1 MANAAAAAPARVPT
15 PLLQKMRNPAKAATT
30 SEPASAATTTPT
42 TPTTARDS
50 PAKAQQPR
58 RAAAATFRT
67 APVASDPLS
76 ERATTLLIRR
86 ALCPQQQQ
94 QHQQQSH
101 HNSKQPPPP
110 IESVLPPLTSRND
123 VDLQLYAIIAIV
135 LREFVQ
141 NWYAKITPDEDFV
154 AEILL
159 VIAHI
164 TRALEQRIR
173 KVDLE
178 SLLFDELPELLD
190 RHVTA
195 YRAAYQP
202 IVQPP
207 LQANPREIYHSLWP
221 TPALSPTPD
230 QDGTESEERLAEN
243 EAAYRHL
250 LVQGVLAVLL
260 PTEDLENPCLT
271 ALVGQ
276 IISELIIGGV
286 VAKKAS
292 EPWMLYEGFCI
303 LARVVGRKSSSPP
316 SESRTMVDDNAQGTL
331 PPLTKT
337 SKPNWAHSLRQL
349 FWAVVQLGFL
359 AFTLMRTLI
368 IIITTYRSVPSRLG
382 AASGWSAKG
391 VTLGQVP
398 AADITKSSTPYEPL
412 AQMSTNKV
420 PLLAFRIWPTLSN
433 LIELDS
439 RMPWLS
445 GGLSLLQWLA
455 MTGPGQLAGLD
466 GPVDRLLSQAIAR
479 HVLDPSQFPTV
490 LRTLRGV
497 LFPNNAMGKSSLTP
511 PANDKEL
518 RLLRLRCAAS
528 LYALVPRP
536 LAKLYFGKSGKLN
549 VGGGV
554 DSNPTRS
561 VPVAKSS
568 SPPQKTSSSTDDPR
582 DRPTG
587 ATIPA
592 RASASE
598 SKAAETNQAAVPT
611 GYGPPLGHSDA
622 EDERA
627 VAELDADFLD
637 VFSDAYCNKH
647 LMYGIVE
654 LILVR
659 LVPELAERGVVELLG
674 ERLS

>member
-1 MANAAAAAPARVPT
+1 MTNAAAVAPARVPT
-15 PLLQKMRNPAKAATT
+15 PLLQRMKTPAKVATT
-30 SEPASAATTTPT
+30 SEPQSAATTTPT
-42 TPTTARDS
+42 TTAKDT
-50 PAKAQQPR
+50 PVKTQQPR
-58 RAAAATFRT
+58 RAATATSRT
-67 APVASDPLS
+67 APVANDPLS

-94 QHQQQSH
+94 QQQQHQQQPH
-101 HNSKQPPPP
+101 HNPKQPPPP

-195 YRAAYQP
+195 YRTAHQP

-221 TPALSPTPD
+221 TPALSPTPN
-230 QDGTESEERLAEN
+230 QNGIESEERLAEN

-276 IISELIIGGV
+276 IIAELIIGGV

-303 LARVVGRKSSSPP
+303 LARVAGRKPSSPSP
-316 SESRTMVDDNAQGTL
+316 DSRTMVDDM

-337 SKPNWAHSLRQL
+337 SKPSWAHSLRQL
-349 FWAVVQLGFL
+349 FWSAVQLGIL

-368 IIITTYRSVPSRLG
+368 TTITTYRSVPSRLG
-382 AASGWSAKG
+382 AASGWSVKG
-391 VTLGQVP
+391 VALGQGP
-398 AADITKSSTPYEPL
+398 AADTEKSSTPYEPL
-412 AQMSTNKV
+412 AHMSTNKV

-466 GPVDRLLSQAIAR
+466 GPVDRLLSQAIAG
-479 HVLDPSQFPTV
+479 HVLDPSQFPTI

-511 PANDKEL
+511 PANDEEL
-518 RLLRLRCAAS
+518 HLLRLRCAAS
-528 LYALVPRP
+528 LYALIPRP
-536 LAKLYFGKSGKLN
+536 LAKLYFGKSGKSN

-554 DSNPTRS
+554 DSSRPPTRS

-568 SPPQKTSSSTDDPR
+568 SPPQKTCSSTDGPR

-598 SKAAETNQAAVPT
+598 SRAAETNRAAAPT

-622 EDERA
+622 EDELA
-627 VAELDADFLD
+627 VAELDADLLA

>member
-1 MANAAAAAPARVPT
+1 MANAPGAPAAPARVPT
-15 PLLQKMRNPAKAATT
+15 PLLQKMKVPAKAATT
-30 SEPASAATTTPT
+30 TEPASPAATTTPT
-42 TPTTARDS
+42 TTATGNHGT
-50 PAKAQQPR
+50 AKAQQPR
-58 RAAAATFRT
+58 RAAATSRT
-67 APVASDPLS
+67 APAATDPLS

-86 ALCPQQQQ
+86 TLCPQQQQ
-94 QHQQQSH
+94 QQQQHQQLPH
-101 HNSKQPPPP
+101 HNPKQPLPP

-195 YRAAYQP
+195 YRAAHQP

-221 TPALSPTPD
+221 TPALSPTPS

-292 EPWMLYEGFCI
+292 EPWML
-303 LARVVGRKSSSPP
+303 
-316 SESRTMVDDNAQGTL
+316 
-331 PPLTKT
+331 
-337 SKPNWAHSLRQL
+337 
-349 FWAVVQLGFL
+349 
-359 AFTLMRTLI
+359 
-368 IIITTYRSVPSRLG
+368 
-382 AASGWSAKG
+382 
-391 VTLGQVP
+391 
-398 AADITKSSTPYEPL
+398 
-412 AQMSTNKV
+412 
-420 PLLAFRIWPTLSN
+420 
-433 LIELDS
+433 
-439 RMPWLS
+439 
-445 GGLSLLQWLA
+445 
-455 MTGPGQLAGLD
+455 
-466 GPVDRLLSQAIAR
+466 LLSQAIAR
-479 HVLDPSQFPTV
+479 HVLDPSQFPTI

-497 LFPNNAMGKSSLTP
+497 LFPNNAMGKSSLIP
-511 PANDKEL
+511 PANDEEL

-528 LYALVPRP
+528 LYALIPRP
-536 LAKLYFGKSGKLN
+536 LAKLYFGKSGKSN

-554 DSNPTRS
+554 DSSRPPTRS
-561 VPVAKSS
+561 VPAAKSS
-568 SPPQKTSSSTDDPR
+568 SPPQKTSSSIDDPR
-582 DRPTG
+582 DRPAG

-592 RASASE
+592 CASASE
-598 SKAAETNQAAVPT
+598 SKAAEANRAAAPT
-611 GYGPPLGHSDA
+611 GYGPPLGHSDV

-627 VAELDADFLD
+627 VAELDADLLD

-659 LVPELAERGVVELLG
+659 LLPELGERGVVELLG

>member
-1 MANAAAAAPARVPT
+1 MANAATAAAPARVPT
-15 PLLQKMRNPAKAATT
+15 PLLQKLKVPAKTAAT
-30 SEPASAATTTPT
+30 SDPASAAPTTTPT
-42 TPTTARDS
+42 TVKDS
-50 PAKAQQPR
+50 PVKAQQPR
-58 RAAAATFRT
+58 RTAAATSRT
-67 APVASDPLS
+67 APVANDPLS
-76 ERATTLLIRR
+76 DRATTLLIRR

-94 QHQQQSH
+94 QQQHQQQQQQPH
-101 HNSKQPPPP
+101 HHPKQPPPP

-141 NWYAKITPDEDFV
+141 SWYAKITPDEDFV

-159 VIAHI
+159 IIAHI

-195 YRAAYQP
+195 YRAAHQP

-221 TPALSPTPD
+221 TPALSPTPN

-303 LARVVGRKSSSPP
+303 LARVAGRKSSSPP
-316 SESRTMVDDNAQGTL
+316 SESRTKVNDNTD
-331 PPLTKT
+331 PLMKG
-337 SKPNWAHSLRQL
+337 SRPSWAHSIRQL
-349 FWAVVQLGFL
+349 FWSVVQLGFF
-359 AFTLMRTLI
+359 AFTIMRSLI
-368 IIITTYRSVPSRLG
+368 TTTTTYRSVPSRLG
-382 AASGWSAKG
+382 AASGWSVKG
-391 VTLGQVP
+391 VALSQGP
-398 AADITKSSTPYEPL
+398 AADTAKSSTPYEPL

-420 PLLAFRIWPTLSN
+420 PLLAFRIWPTVSN

-466 GPVDRLLSQAIAR
+466 GPVDR
-479 HVLDPSQFPTV
+479 
-490 LRTLRGV
+490 
-497 LFPNNAMGKSSLTP
+497 
-511 PANDKEL
+511 
-518 RLLRLRCAAS
+518 
-528 LYALVPRP
+528 
-536 LAKLYFGKSGKLN
+536 
-549 VGGGV
+549 
-554 DSNPTRS
+554 
-561 VPVAKSS
+561 
-568 SPPQKTSSSTDDPR
+568 
-582 DRPTG
+582 
-587 ATIPA
+587 
-592 RASASE
+592 
-598 SKAAETNQAAVPT
+598 
-611 GYGPPLGHSDA
+611 
-622 EDERA
+622 
-627 VAELDADFLD
+627 
-637 VFSDAYCNKH
+637 
-647 LMYGIVE
+647 
-654 LILVR
+654 
-659 LVPELAERGVVELLG
+659 
-674 ERLS
+674 